1 MIGRNQNTDLDNGGL
16 TDFQDEGELVQKTMH
31 QRDQD
36 NLTHWVNQCI
46 LGLFILGNRSNL
58 NPGDLSTWAQA
69 KKGLSYR
76 LSMKT

>member
-36 NLTHWVNQCI
+36 NSTH
-46 LGLFILGNRSNL
+46 
-58 NPGDLSTWAQA
+58 
-69 KKGLSYR
+69 
-76 LSMKT
+76 